1 MTSSC
6 ITYFMYVILCPKI
19 NFTWT
24 FTMFFAEEQDHL
36 CFKKGLG
43 CRKKTFCFWF
53 VFDKKKPFHSI
64 TTHEMSV
71 KRKKKKNP
79 KKKKKEKIYDSSSY
93 YFIWHRTYTKI
104 LNKLNVSV
112 RCGIIGKLFFLW
124 SACVISE
131 LSSNPE
137 VKVTNTH

>member
-53 VFDKKKPFHSI
+53 VFDKRSHSI
-64 TTHEMSV
+64 PLLPMKCQLKE
-71 KRKKKKNP
+71 KIKKIQ
-79 KKKKKEKIYDSSSY
+79 KKKKKEKIYNSSSY
-93 YFIWHRTYTKI
+93 YFIWHRTCTKI

-112 RCGIIGKLFFLW
+112 RFGIIGKLFFQW
-124 SACVISE
+124 SGCVISE

-137 VKVTNTH
+137 VKVTNSH